1 VVKKQQLLVVFIGL
15 VVLVGLCFGRTIPDT
30 VEKPGGNASAGNERL
45 DFPAMLAIAKQK
57 VTPAQLAYITQL
69 EHAVVRGDV
78 KAQQIE
84 AYKHLAAF
92 WGDSAKIF
100 VPFVEYTSLAAKLEN
115 SEKSLT
121 FAANLFFEDLQ
132 SVQEAPLRSWEA
144 DQAKDLYN
152 RVLALDPGND
162 SVKVS
167 LGSCY
172 IFGSTSGSPQ
182 ETMQGILK
190 IREVAER
197 DSTNM
202 YAQYMLGLAGI
213 VSGQTDKAID
223 RFQTVLRH
231 DPDNLDVQMR
241 LADLFEQKGNRAAAH
256 KTYLDLRSTYNRLVG
271 TGKLKNDTSFLRE
284 INKRIQLSPVVR

>member
-1 VVKKQQLLVVFIGL
+1 MKKQQLLVVGL
-15 VVLVGLCFGRTIPDT
+15 GFVVLIGFFFFGRTVPTQGD
-30 VEKPGGNASAGNERL
+30 KPAASATGDSTKL

-57 VTPAQLAYITQL
+57 ITPTQLAYVTQL

-78 KAQQIE
+78 LTQQIQ
-84 AYKHLAAF
+84 AYRQLAAF
-92 WGDSAKIF
+92 WGDTAKIF
-100 VPFVEYTSLAAKLEN
+100 VPYAEYTALAAKLEN
-115 SEKSLT
+115 SKKSLT

-132 SVQEAPLRSWEA
+132 TVQEAPLRSWEA

-152 RVLALDPGND
+152 KVLTLDPADD
-162 SVKVS
+162 SAKVS

-172 IFGSTSGSPQ
+172 IFGGSGSPQ

-190 IREVAER
+190 IREVAQR
-197 DSTNM
+197 DTANT

-223 RFQTVLRH
+223 RFQAVLRH

-241 LADLFEQKGNRAAAH
+241 LADLYEEKGDRESSRKA
-256 KTYLDLRSTYNRLVG
+256 YLNLRSTYTRLVSS
-271 TGKLKNDTSFLRE
+271 GKLKSDTSFLKE
-284 INKRIQLSPVVR
+284 INKRIRTSPGIQ

>member
-1 VVKKQQLLVVFIGL
+1 MGL
-15 VVLVGLCFGRTIPDT
+15 FYFGRTTPNT
-30 VEKPGGNASAGNERL
+30 TGKPVSTTGSDNTKL

-57 VTPAQLAYITQL
+57 ITPVQLAYVTQL

-78 KAQQIE
+78 QYQQIQ
-84 AYKHLAAF
+84 AYKGLAAF

-100 VPFVEYTSLAAKLEN
+100 VPYAEYTALAAKLEN

-121 FAANLFFEDLQ
+121 FAANLFFDDLQ

-152 RVLALDPGND
+152 KVLELDPGND
-162 SVKVS
+162 SAKVS

-172 IFGSTSGSPQ
+172 IFGSSTGSPQ

-197 DSTNM
+197 DSTNT

-223 RFQTVLRH
+223 RFQAVLRH

-241 LADLFEQKGNRAAAH
+241 LADLYEQKGDRDAAR
-256 KTYLDLRSTYNRLVG
+256 KTYLGLRSTYTRLVG

-284 INKRIQLSPVVR
+284 INKRIQMSPAIR